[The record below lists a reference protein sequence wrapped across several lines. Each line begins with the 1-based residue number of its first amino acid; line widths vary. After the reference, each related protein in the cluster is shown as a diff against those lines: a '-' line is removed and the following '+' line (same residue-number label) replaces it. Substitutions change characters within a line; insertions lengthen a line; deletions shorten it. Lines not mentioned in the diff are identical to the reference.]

1 MIAALQTMLPYLPF
15 VGLFIGVL
23 VAFEGV
29 RQVLSRRED
38 AEAIRSQRIRQIMA
52 ESGGKMLLMNNA
64 RPDNWK
70 ARIPVFGSL
79 EINMRQAGMKMGVQP
94 FIAVCALSSAVAFV
108 IWSQILGFGV
118 AIIPALLLGAGLPVV
133 VVDNFKRRR
142 LERFTAQLPD
152 ALDLMM
158 RGLRVGHP
166 VNTTL
171 SNVVENMSDPISTE
185 FKIMADQIAYG
196 EDLVSAFMALAQR
209 VDQEDMYYL
218 AASVGIQHGTG
229 GNLASMLG
237 TLSRVIRN
245 RAMMR
250 RRIKAISS
258 EGRISAVILSG
269 LPLLIFGFTSVT
281 APGYYTGVQDDP
293 LFMKMA
299 FAVVFFLIANFLVL
313 RRLASFRI

>member
-1 MIAALQTMLPYLPF
+1 MIAVLQTMLPYLPYA
-15 VGLFIGVL
+15 GLFLGVL
-23 VAFEGV
+23 IAFEGL
-29 RQVLSRRED
+29 RKALSRRED
-38 AEAIRSQRIRQIMA
+38 LEAVRSQRIRQIHA
-52 ESGGKMLLMNNA
+52 ESGGKMLLMHHLA
-64 RPDNWK
+64 PDSWK

-79 EINMRQAGMKMGVQP
+79 ETNMRQAGMKMGVQP
-94 FIAVCALSSAVAFV
+94 FIAVCAFSGGVAFI

-118 AIIPALLLGAGLPVV
+118 AILPALLLGAGLPVV
-133 VVDNFKRRR
+133 VVANFKRRR

-166 VNTTL
+166 INTTL
-171 SNVVENMSDPISTE
+171 SNVVENMEDPISTE

-196 EDLVSAFMALAQR
+196 EDLVTAFMSLAQR

-237 TLSRVIRN
+237 TLSRVIRG

-258 EGRISAVILSG
+258 EGRISAFILSG
-269 LPLLIFGFTSVT
+269 LPLLIFGFTSFT
-281 APGYYTGVQDDP
+281 APGYYSGVQDDP
-293 LFMKMA
+293 AFMPMA
-299 FAVVFFLIANFLVL
+299 IAIVVFLVANFLVL
-313 RRLASFRI
+313 RKLSTFRI

>member
-1 MIAALQTMLPYLPF
+1 MNATLQTILPYLPF
-15 VGLFIGVL
+15 VGLFVGVL
-23 VAFEGV
+23 VAFEGI
-29 RQVLSRRED
+29 RQAISRRED
-38 AEAIRSQRIRQIMA
+38 IEVARSQRIRRIME
-52 ESGGKMLLMNNA
+52 ESGGKMLLMHHTT
-64 RPDNWK
+64 PDTWK
-70 ARIPVFGSL
+70 SRIPVFGPL
-79 EINMRQAGMKMGVQP
+79 ETNMRQAGMQMGVKP
-94 FIAVCALSSAVAFV
+94 FIAICGFSGGVTFL

-118 AIIPALLLGAGLPVV
+118 AVGPALLIGAGLPVMV
-133 VVDNFKRRR
+133 VTNFKRRR
-142 LERFTAQLPD
+142 LERFTSQLPD

-166 VNTTL
+166 INTTL
-171 SNVVENMSDPISTE
+171 SNVVENMEDPISTE

-196 EDLVSAFMALAQR
+196 EDLVSAFMSLAER

-258 EGRISAVILSG
+258 EGRISAMILSG
-269 LPLLIFGFTSVT
+269 LPLLIFGFTSYS
-281 APGYYTGVQDDP
+281 APGYYTGVQSDP
-293 LFMKMA
+293 MFMPMA
-299 FAVVFFLIANFLVL
+299 IAIVVLLVANFLVL
-313 RRLASFRI
+313 RKLSSFRI

>member
-1 MIAALQTMLPYLPF
+1 MNAVVQTILPYLPF
-15 VGLFIGVL
+15 AGLFIGVL
-23 VAFEGV
+23 IAFEGL
-29 RQVLSRRED
+29 RQTVARRTD
-38 AEAIRSQRIRQIMA
+38 IEAARSARIRQIMA
-52 ESGGKMLLMNNA
+52 ENGGKMLLMHHVK
-64 RPDNWK
+64 PDTWQ
-70 ARIPVFGSL
+70 ARIPVFGTL
-79 EINMRQAGMKMGVQP
+79 GINMRQAGMKMGVRP
-94 FIAVCALSSAVAFV
+94 FIAACAFSGAVTFL
-108 IWSQILGFGV
+108 IWSQMLGFGV
-118 AIIPALLLGAGLPVV
+118 AVLPALLIGAGLPVMV
-133 VVDNFKRRR
+133 VANFKRRR

-166 VNTTL
+166 INSTL
-171 SNVVENMSDPISTE
+171 SNVVENMEDPISTE
-185 FKIMADQIAYG
+185 FKIMADQVAYG
-196 EDLVSAFMALAQR
+196 EDLVSAFMALAER

-229 GNLASMLG
+229 GNLATMLS

-269 LPLLIFGFTSVT
+269 LPLLIFGFTSFS

-293 LFMKMA
+293 MFMPMA
-299 FAVVFFLIANFLVL
+299 IAIVFFLVTNFLVL
-313 RRLASFRI
+313 RKLSSFRV

>member
-1 MIAALQTMLPYLPF
+1 MNAMLQTILPYLPF
-15 VGLFIGVL
+15 AGLFIGVL
-23 VAFEGV
+23 IAFEGL
-29 RQVLSRRED
+29 RQVVGRRTD
-38 AEAIRSQRIRQIMA
+38 IEAARSARIRQIMA
-52 ESGGKMLLMNNA
+52 ESGSKMLLMHHV
-64 RPDNWK
+64 RPDTWQ
-70 ARIPVFGSL
+70 ARIPVFGAL
-79 EINMRQAGMKMGVQP
+79 GANMRQAGMKMGVRP
-94 FIAVCALSSAVAFV
+94 FIAVCAFSGAVTFL

-118 AIIPALLLGAGLPVV
+118 AVLPALLIGAGLPVMV
-133 VVDNFKRRR
+133 VANFKRRR

-166 VNTTL
+166 INTTL
-171 SNVVENMSDPISTE
+171 SNVVENMEDPISTE

-196 EDLVSAFMALAQR
+196 EDLVSAFMALAER

-269 LPLLIFGFTSVT
+269 LPLLIFGFTSFS

-293 LFMKMA
+293 MFLPMA
-299 FAVVFFLIANFLVL
+299 IAIVFFLVANFLVL
-313 RRLASFRI
+313 RKLSSFRV

>member
-1 MIAALQTMLPYLPF
+1 MNAIVQTILPFLPYA
-15 VGLFIGVL
+15 GLFIGVL
-23 VAFEGV
+23 IAFEGV
-29 RQVLSRRED
+29 RHAFARRTD
-38 AEAIRSQRIRQIMA
+38 VEAARSARIRQIMA
-52 ESGGKMLLMNNA
+52 ENGGKMLLMHHVK
-64 RPDNWK
+64 PDTWQ
-70 ARIPVFGSL
+70 ARIPVFGAL
-79 EINMRQAGMKMGVQP
+79 GTNMRQAGMKMSVQP
-94 FIAVCALSSAVAFV
+94 FIAICAFSGAVTFL

-118 AIIPALLLGAGLPVV
+118 AVLPALLIGAGLPVMV
-133 VVDNFKRRR
+133 VANFKRRR

-166 VNTTL
+166 INTTL
-171 SNVVENMSDPISTE
+171 SNVVENMDDPISTE

-196 EDLVSAFMALAQR
+196 EDLVSAFMDLAER

-229 GNLASMLG
+229 GNLATMLG

-269 LPLLIFGFTSVT
+269 LPLLIFGFTSFS

-293 LFMKMA
+293 MFLPMA
-299 FAVVFFLIANFLVL
+299 MAIVFFLVANFLVL
-313 RRLASFRI
+313 RKLSSFKV

>member
-1 MIAALQTMLPYLPF
+1 MNAIVQTMLPYLPF
-15 VGLFIGVL
+15 AGLFIGVL
-23 VAFEGV
+23 IAFEGL
-29 RQVLSRRED
+29 RQTVARRAD
-38 AEAIRSQRIRQIMA
+38 IEAARSARIRQIIA
-52 ESGGKMLLMNNA
+52 ESGGKMLLMHHA
-64 RPDNWK
+64 KPDTWQ
-70 ARIPVFGSL
+70 ARIPVFGAL
-79 EINMRQAGMKMGVQP
+79 GTNMRQAGMKMGVRP
-94 FIAVCALSSAVAFV
+94 FVAVCAFSGAVTFLV
-108 IWSQILGFGV
+108 WSQILGFGV
-118 AIIPALLLGAGLPVV
+118 AVLPALLIGAGLPVMV
-133 VVDNFKRRR
+133 VANFKRRR

-166 VNTTL
+166 INTTL
-171 SNVVENMSDPISTE
+171 SNVVDNMEDPISTE

-196 EDLVSAFMALAQR
+196 EDLVSAFMALAER

-229 GNLASMLG
+229 GNLAAMLG

-258 EGRISAVILSG
+258 EGRISAFILSG
-269 LPLLIFGFTSVT
+269 LPLLIFGFTSYS

-293 LFMKMA
+293 MFLPMA
-299 FAVVFFLIANFLVL
+299 IAIVVFLVANFLVL
-313 RRLASFRI
+313 RKLSSFRV